1 MTKTIKCRR
10 RVWLDDHICRTIEQT
25 ITLQNCKE
33 YRGTLAGYTP
43 EREYITI
50 AAADILEVIA

>member
-1 MTKTIKCRR
+1 MTKTIKCRL
-10 RVWLDDHICRTIEQT
+10 RVWYDHTLYRDTIQV
-25 ITLQNCKE
+25 ITLYNCKE

-50 AAADILEVIA
+50 AAADVLEVIA